1 MTEGNG
7 SYPADLKYTRE
18 HEWVAVQ
25 GKVGTIG
32 ITQYAQ
38 SELGDIVYVELPK
51 IGTQVV
57 AGERFGTVE
66 SVKAVSELYAPAS
79 GEVIEVN
86 AALSDT
92 PETLNQ
98 DPYAEG
104 WIVKIT
110 IANPDE
116 IGTLLSAADYRK
128 HVEDEAN

>member
-7 SYPADLKYTRE
+7 GYPADLKYTRE

-38 SELGDIVYVELPK
+38 SELGDIVFVELPK

-57 AGERFGTVE
+57 AGERFATVE
-66 SVKAVSELYAPAS
+66 SVKAVSELYAPIS

-86 AALSDT
+86 AALAES

-98 DPYAEG
+98 DPYAAG

-116 IGTLLSAADYRK
+116 IDALLSADDYRK
-128 HVEDEAN
+128 HVEDEDN

>member
-116 IGTLLSAADYRK
+116 IGALLSAADYRK

>member
-1 MTEGNG
+1 MTEGTG

>member
-38 SELGDIVYVELPK
+38 SELGDIVFVELPK

-57 AGERFGTVE
+57 AGERLGTVE
-66 SVKAVSELYAPAS
+66 SVKAVSELYAPTS
-79 GEVIEVN
+79 GEVIAVN
-86 AALSDT
+86 AALADS

-116 IGTLLSAADYRK
+116 IGTLLNAADYRK

>member
-7 SYPADLKYTRE
+7 GYPADLKYTRE

-38 SELGDIVYVELPK
+38 SELGDIVFVELPK

-57 AGERFGTVE
+57 AGERFATVE
-66 SVKAVSELYAPAS
+66 SVKAVSELYAPTS

-86 AALSDT
+86 AALSES

-98 DPYAEG
+98 DPYTEG
-104 WIVKIT
+104 WIVKIS

-116 IGTLLSAADYRK
+116 IGALLSADDYRK
-128 HVEDEAN
+128 HVEDEDN

>member
-66 SVKAVSELYAPAS
+66 SVKAVSELYAPTS

-86 AALSDT
+86 AALADS

-98 DPYAEG
+98 DPYTEG

-116 IGTLLSAADYRK
+116 IGALLSAADYRK

>member
-7 SYPADLKYTRE
+7 GYPADLKYTRQ

-38 SELGDIVYVELPK
+38 SELGDIVFVELPK

-57 AGERFGTVE
+57 AGERFATVE
-66 SVKAVSELYAPAS
+66 SVKAVSELYAPTS

-86 AALSDT
+86 AALSER

-110 IANPDE
+110 IANPEE
-116 IGTLLSAADYRK
+116 IGALLSADDYRK
-128 HVEDEAN
+128 HVEDEDN

>member
-116 IGTLLSAADYRK
+116 IGGLLNAADYRK

>member
-1 MTEGNG
+1 MN
-7 SYPADLKYTRE
+7 PDDRMYTKD
-18 HEWVAVQ
+18 HEWFQIDNGIANV
-25 GKVGTIG
+25 G
-32 ITQYAQ
+32 ITHHAQ
-38 SELGDIVYVELPK
+38 DELGDVVYVELPAV
-51 IGTQVV
+51 GSSVS
-57 AGERFGTVE
+57 AGASFGTVE

-86 AALSDT
+86 AALSDS

-104 WIVKIT
+104 WIVKIN

-116 IGTLLSAADYRK
+116 ITGLLSADDYRK

>member
-86 AALSDT
+86 AALEAS

-104 WIVKIT
+104 WIVKIA

-116 IGTLLSAADYRK
+116 IGALLSAADYRK

>member
-7 SYPADLKYTRE
+7 GYPADLKYTRE

-38 SELGDIVYVELPK
+38 SELGDIVFVELPK

-57 AGERFGTVE
+57 AGERFATVE
-66 SVKAVSELYAPAS
+66 SVKAVSELYAPTS

-86 AALSDT
+86 AALAES

-98 DPYAEG
+98 DPYAAG

-116 IGTLLSAADYRK
+116 IDALLSADDYRK
-128 HVEDEAN
+128 HVEDEDN

>member
-1 MTEGNG
+1 MSEVSG

-25 GKVGTIG
+25 GNVGTIG

-38 SELGDIVYVELPK
+38 SELGDIVFVELPG
-51 IGTQVV
+51 IGTHIV
-57 AGERFGTVE
+57 AGEQCGTVE

-79 GEVIEVN
+79 GEVIAVN
-86 AALSDT
+86 AALSNN

-98 DPYAEG
+98 DPYGEG

-116 IGTLLSAADYRK
+116 IGGLLSADDYRK

>member
-7 SYPADLKYTRE
+7 GYPADLKYTRE

-66 SVKAVSELYAPAS
+66 SVKAVSELYAPTS

-86 AALSDT
+86 AALSES

-98 DPYAEG
+98 DPYAAG
-104 WIVKIT
+104 LIGKIT

-116 IGTLLSAADYRK
+116 IDALLSADDYRK
-128 HVEDEAN
+128 HVEDEDN